1 MFLEILLIV
10 LGIILMVIGL
20 IGCVLPVIPGPPIS
34 WVGILLLHLTD
45 RIQFSTEFL
54 VIWLVVAIA
63 VTIVD
68 NIIPVIGTKKMG
80 GTKWGVRGSAIGLII
95 GLFFGPIGIFIGPF
109 LGALV
114 GEILYFQTKSG
125 QEKTQGMTES
135 EKHKRAFLSA
145 LGSFVGLLFGI
156 VLKLIVSGILT
167 FKFIQAIFQAL

>member
-1 MFLEILLIV
+1 MFLEIFLIV
-10 LGIILMVIGL
+10 LGIILIIIGL

-34 WVGILLLHLTD
+34 WIGILMLHLTE

-54 VIWLVVAIA
+54 IIWLVIAI
-63 VTIVD
+63 VITVVD

-80 GTKWGVRGSAIGLII
+80 GTKWGVRGSVIGLII

-109 LGALV
+109 LGALL
-114 GEILYFQTKSG
+114 GEILYFETKAG
-125 QEKTQGMTES
+125 KIKNAGLTTN

-167 FKFIQAIFQAL
+167 FKFTQALIQSF

>member
-10 LGIILMVIGL
+10 LGVIFIIIGL
-20 IGCVLPVIPGPPIS
+20 LGCVLPVIPGPPIS
-34 WVGILLLHLTD
+34 WVGILMLHLTE
-45 RIQFSTEFL
+45 RVQFSVEFL
-54 VIWLVVAIA
+54 IIWLVIA
-63 VTIVD
+63 VLITIVD
-68 NIIPVIGTKKMG
+68 NIIPVLGTKRAG
-80 GTKWGVRGSAIGLII
+80 GSKWGIRGSAIGLII

-114 GEILYFQTKSG
+114 GEILYFETKAGKVKSAG
-125 QEKTQGMTES
+125 LTQN

-167 FKFIQAIFQAL
+167 FKFIQALIQSF